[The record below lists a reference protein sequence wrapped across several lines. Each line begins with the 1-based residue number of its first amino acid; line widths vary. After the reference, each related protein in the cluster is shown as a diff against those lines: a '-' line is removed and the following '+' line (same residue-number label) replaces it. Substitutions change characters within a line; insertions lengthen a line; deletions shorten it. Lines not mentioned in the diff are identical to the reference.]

1 MKGVTF
7 EEVVEMLQ
15 QLKYTDIKEV
25 DAGIYSAKNPWGE
38 EREFCTIL
46 EGKNERLISRRN
58 LFQAMKKHE
67 HIQTFEVEFTSD
79 TNDSI
84 IYIDD
89 YVIEK
94 DFSKLSP
101 IKASS
106 VKSCFYK

>member
-7 EEVVEMLQ
+7 QEVAEMLQ

-58 LFQAMKKHE
+58 LFQAMK
-67 HIQTFEVEFTSD
+67 VEFTSD